1 MKTLPVPV
9 CLELSGL
16 PEMGKEPRLW
26 LLTRRVLLGEDSV
39 ATVRKTARKTPPAK
53 TGLKPKPKPAKK
65 QRDAVS
71 RPPTKPASGTALL
84 PEPPG
89 FLIVGVGASAGGLE
103 AMEEFFRH
111 MPPGSGMAFVVVS
124 HQHAGHVSLLPSLLG
139 KCTAMPVAEA
149 TDGMQVQPDRVYL
162 APGGTNMAVL
172 HGTLHCMES
181 PSQER
186 VPLPIDYFF
195 RSLAEDQ
202 KQRAVG
208 IVLSGTGSDGTVG
221 LRTIK
226 AESGLTIAQ
235 DPQSA
240 KYQGMPRSAIDAG
253 VADVVQP
260 VEKMAESLRAYARS
274 RSAPA
279 TPLPAG
285 EASQTLHKI
294 FILLR
299 DRTGNDFW
307 QYKETTIYRRI
318 VRRMNVHQIED
329 LTHYLRFLQANP
341 HELDALFQE
350 LLIGVTSFF
359 RDPQAFEVLLQKGLP
374 SLVEGKQDGATL
386 RVWVAGCSTGE
397 EAYSLALLIREYLT
411 QQKLRLAVQV
421 FASDLDSRAIDAA
434 RAGIYPIGIA
444 GDIAPERLQR
454 FFTKEDSNYRVKKEI
469 RDLVVFATHNILT
482 DAPFT
487 KLDLVSCRNLLIY
500 LEAKAQQKILPL
512 FHYALKPKGILL
524 LGSSETI
531 GGFDNLF
538 APIDRKWK
546 LFRRTAEPST
556 LPHLHRFHGESMK
569 AANET
574 RADSAVPRPSIP
586 DLIHQVLVA
595 RYAPASVVVNAR
607 GEVVYIHGRTGTYL
621 EPAPG
626 PPTHHLIE
634 MAREGLQHDLAS
646 ALHQAASRE
655 DEVVHRDVQVKSD
668 RGLIAVTV
676 RVKRISEPEA
686 LQGLFLVTFDTVRE
700 EKPAA
705 GKGAAARSS
714 APLKKGE
721 SGLMRE
727 LESTKQRLQRTVEE
741 LQTSNEELKSTN
753 EELQSTNEELQST
766 NEELETAK
774 EELQSLNEELLT
786 VNAELHGK
794 LDALAEANDDLQ
806 NLLNSTEVATI
817 FLDNELCIKRFT
829 SEAKRVSNLI
839 ASDAGRPLSDIVS
852 KLTDDRLLDDAQS
865 VLQTLIIKEREIQA
879 LDGSWFFMRIL
890 PYRTAKNTIDGLVLT
905 FLDITKI
912 KEAERV
918 VQAART
924 IAASFVET
932 VREPLLLLDDQ
943 LRVVRANQSFCRTFQ
958 LTPRDVEQQLLYH
971 LCGGA
976 WNIPDLR
983 RQLEEVLPKCTS
995 FKDFI
1000 LDKTF
1005 PQIGRKIMALN
1016 GHRLEQAVGQPGR
1029 ILLAMEEVKAGG
1041 KAAEKAKE

>member
-1 MKTLPVPV
+1 M
-9 CLELSGL
+9 
-16 PEMGKEPRLW
+16 
-26 LLTRRVLLGEDSV
+26 

-318 VRRMNVHQIED
+318 ERRMNVHQIED

-397 EAYSLALLIREYLT
+397 EAYSLAILIREYLT
-411 QQKLRLAVQV
+411 LQKLRLAVQV
-421 FASDLDSRAIDAA
+421 FASDLDSRAIEIA

-444 GDIAPERLQR
+444 GDISPERLQR

-469 RDLVVFATHNILT
+469 RDLVVFAQHNILT

-538 APIDRKWK
+538 VPIDRKWK

-556 LPHLHRFHGESMK
+556 LPHLDRFHRESMK

-574 RADSAVPRPSIP
+574 RTDSAVPLGLPRPSIP

-595 RYAPASVVVNAR
+595 RYAPASVVVNGR

-626 PPTHHLIE
+626 PPTHHLVE

-727 LESTKQRLQRTVEE
+727 LEFTKQRLQRTVEE

-786 VNAELHGK
+786 VNAELQGK

-865 VLQTLIIKEREIQA
+865 VLQTLIIQEREIQA

-905 FLDITKI
+905 
-912 KEAERV
+912 
-918 VQAART
+918 
-924 IAASFVET
+924 
-932 VREPLLLLDDQ
+932 
-943 LRVVRANQSFCRTFQ
+943 
-958 LTPRDVEQQLLYH
+958 
-971 LCGGA
+971 
-976 WNIPDLR
+976 
-983 RQLEEVLPKCTS
+983 
-995 FKDFI
+995 
-1000 LDKTF
+1000 
-1005 PQIGRKIMALN
+1005 
-1016 GHRLEQAVGQPGR
+1016 
-1029 ILLAMEEVKAGG
+1029 
-1041 KAAEKAKE
+1041 